1 MPMRWQPA
9 APMAVQQHG
18 GRIKLA
24 DHPELRDEARSEG
37 VKPVAEGRP
46 APSESP
52 ASKAN

>member
-9 APMAVQQHG
+9 APMAMQQHG

-24 DHPELRDEARSEG
+24 DHPELRNEAQSEA

-46 APSESP
+46 APPESP